1 MKVLIK
7 IVEGLIG
14 SKLGGGIQLHWTEEY
29 LPLTLWQQRIR
40 SGLVV
45 PTRNVLPGHHLPGLQ
60 SLCSPGYQC
69 GVGAVAD
76 FPVIFIFPGVCGDS
90 RCKRSQ
96 GGVGQVGVGTRMWCG
111 NLGWSGSGQL
121 GDSGCTR
128 VVWEVI
134 RVEWIASGLSRGF
147 MVIPLHMG
155 CGVVLGQPPFGR
167 GAAPATYRLPPVPGV
182 LQSGQ
187 VAVMNMSCVRS
198 V

>member
-1 MKVLIK
+1 MDLQKQANSQPNHTLSFVNK
-7 IVEGLIG
+7 
-14 SKLGGGIQLHWTEEY
+14 SKSFRFQNSARGAVSNTVG
-29 LPLTLWQQRIR
+29 RIFT
-40 SGLVV
+40 